1 MSKRTKTEPLYPL
14 DEGSSVDWTLSG
26 DWQRL
31 VSLIIAIIYLVV
43 WAAVFHHRSLSRLM
57 AGAVIG
63 IVALTFPLACIWFAD
78 EVAAYVSDRTVSA
91 QFTSTSQGRFVRWG
105 GWMLLLLPLFIVLLI
120 EWYE

>member
-1 MSKRTKTEPLYPL
+1 MSKRTKTEPRHPP
-14 DEGSSVDWTLSG
+14 DEGSNFDWSLSG

-63 IVALTFPLACIWFAD
+63 IVALAFPLACIWFAD
-78 EVAAYVSDRTVSA
+78 EVAEYVSDRTVSP
-91 QFTSTSQGRFVRWG
+91 QFTSPSQGRFVRWG
-105 GWMLLLLPLFIVLLI
+105 GLMLLLLPIFIVLLI
-120 EWYE
+120 EWV